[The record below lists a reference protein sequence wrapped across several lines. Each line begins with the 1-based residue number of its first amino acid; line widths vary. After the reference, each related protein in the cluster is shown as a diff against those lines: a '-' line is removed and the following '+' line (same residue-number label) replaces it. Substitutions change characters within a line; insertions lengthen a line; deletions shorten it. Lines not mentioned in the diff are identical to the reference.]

1 MSRFLRIGL
10 CFALTLA
17 TFSLIA
23 APQAAHAAVGDVDTS
38 VTLNGSTQYAWV
50 ADDNSLDV
58 ANALTVEAWVKPTSI
73 STCGSSDTCII
84 LNKESSYELAIYNG
98 TYQHAILGT
107 STGTWA
113 FQDTGVKAI
122 INEWHHVAI
131 TRALNTYTTKFYL
144 DGVLAA
150 TDSSGD
156 GAGTSTISNSI
167 YPFTIGARSS
177 NGVTFTSK
185 FTGQIDEVKV
195 WGVERSATNVVSDM
209 SNWGPTNTSGL
220 QLYYDF
226 NDISG
231 SPGTVVNRVSGAT
244 SASTLSLGNSPTVSD
259 VKTTDTT
266 TAPGYTILK
275 FPRSYITAN
284 GGWKVPTN
292 TSSLKIG
299 VIGGGG
305 GGSGGGWNSG
315 VCDVGGGGGGGG
327 GDVQES
333 TVNVNPNNS
342 YPIQVGQGGNG
353 GTTPVSSGKGTAGIN
368 GGNSSAFSISANGGY
383 GAAQASTACGSAPG
397 GTAGNGNVG
406 GTEWTATTSQS
417 SRFEGTGGGGGG
429 VGSAG
434 GNSGGSNTSTPA
446 SNYAGNGGTGA
457 SLTFLSGSYFG
468 AGGGGGASLWH
479 GGGMQGSGG
488 SSIGGNGSS
497 TGVLAG
503 AAVVNTGSGGGGG
516 ASGGGGAGAG
526 GGSGSAGMVIIK
538 YKNYFGSSIS
548 ISVNPK
554 KTTKSSAA
562 TPITATTTSTGTVT
576 FYANGRVING
586 CLNVAVSG
594 TTATCNWRP
603 ITQGQVTLSATYTS
617 NDPLY
622 SGTAAATSF
631 VTSVGKRTSA
641 R

>member
-1 MSRFLRIGL
+1 MKRMGRFGL
-10 CFALTLA
+10 CFALILA

-231 SPGTVVNRVSGAT
+231 SPDTVVNRVSGAT

-275 FPRSYITAN
+275 FTRSYLNAN
-284 GGWKVPTN
+284 GGWMPPANVN
-292 TSSLKIG
+292 NVDYL
-299 VIGGGG
+299 VVGGGGGAGWNSGG
-305 GGSGGGWNSG
+305 GGSGGGVDSG
-315 VCDVGGGGGGGG
+315 TSFTVTGSQTVVVGSGGAASTSVSINGGSGGGSTFENVNVSGGNGGRGTPTFAGGASVQGSGKGGAGSTSSTTPGQSGDTGTVSSITGIQTYYAGGGGGGGWQLLTKGGAGGAGGG
-327 GDVQES
+327 GDGGGTNPGTGTFAGAS
-333 TVNVNPNNS
+333 GTVN
-342 YPIQVGQGGNG
+342 
-353 GTTPVSSGKGTAGIN
+353 
-368 GGNSSAFSISANGGY
+368 
-383 GAAQASTACGSAPG
+383 
-397 GTAGNGNVG
+397 
-406 GTEWTATTSQS
+406 
-417 SRFEGTGGGGGG
+417 TGGGGG
-429 VGSAG
+429 A
-434 GNSGGSNTSTPA
+434 NS
-446 SNYAGNGGTGA
+446 
-457 SLTFLSGSYFG
+457 SGS
-468 AGGGGGASLWH
+468 
-479 GGGMQGSGG
+479 
-488 SSIGGNGSS
+488 SS
-497 TGVLAG
+497 
-503 AAVVNTGSGGGGG
+503 VVGF
-516 ASGGGGAGAG
+516 
-526 GGSGSAGMVIIK
+526 GGSGIVIIR
-538 YKNYFGSSIS
+538 YKNYFGTSVS

-554 KTTKSSAA
+554 KSTKSATA

-576 FYANGRVING
+576 FYANGRIING
-586 CLNVAVSG
+586 CKNVVVSG

-603 ITQGQVTLSATYTS
+603 MTQGSVTLSASYTS
-617 NDPLY
+617 NDSLY
-622 SGTAAATSF
+622 SGTVSSAAIT
-631 VTSVGKRTSA
+631 TSVSKRTTA

>member
-1 MSRFLRIGL
+1 MKRMGRFGL
-10 CFALTLA
+10 CFALILA

-58 ANALTVEAWVKPTSI
+58 ANALTIEAWVKPTSI

-231 SPGTVVNRVSGAT
+231 SPVVNRVSGAT

-275 FPRSYITAN
+275 FTRSYLNAN
-284 GGWKVPTN
+284 GGWMPPANVN
-292 TSSLKIG
+292 NVDYL
-299 VIGGGG
+299 VVGGGGGAGWNSGG
-305 GGSGGGWNSG
+305 GGSGGGVDSGTSFTVTGSQTVVVGSGGAASTSVSINGGSGGVSTFENVNVSGGNGGIGYVNSSTRPLG
-315 VCDVGGGGGGGG
+315 GISVQGSGAGGYGTQNTGSVAQSGGAGPSSSITGAATNYSGGGGGGGWRSEVG
-327 GDVQES
+327 GGGGAGGGGAGGGA
-333 TVNVNPNNS
+333 NP
-342 YPIQVGQGGNG
+342 GNG
-353 GTTPVSSGKGTAGIN
+353 TVSGTSGTTN
-368 GGNSSAFSISANGGY
+368 
-383 GAAQASTACGSAPG
+383 
-397 GTAGNGNVG
+397 
-406 GTEWTATTSQS
+406 
-417 SRFEGTGGGGGG
+417 TGGGGGAN
-429 VGSAG
+429 ST
-434 GNSGGSNTSTPA
+434 SGGTA
-446 SNYAGNGGTGA
+446 
-457 SLTFLSGSYFG
+457 
-468 AGGGGGASLWH
+468 
-479 GGGMQGSGG
+479 GSGG
-488 SSIGGNGSS
+488 SGI
-497 TGVLAG
+497 
-503 AAVVNTGSGGGGG
+503 
-516 ASGGGGAGAG
+516 
-526 GGSGSAGMVIIK
+526 VIIK
-538 YKNYFGSSIS
+538 YKNYFGT
-548 ISVNPK
+548 SVTINVGAK
-554 KTTKSSAA
+554 KTTKSAGASA
-562 TPITATTTSTGTVT
+562 ITATTTSTGTVT
-576 FYANGRVING
+576 FYANGRIING
-586 CLNVAVSG
+586 CKNVVVSG

-603 ITQGQVTLSATYTS
+603 MTQGPVALSAAYTS
-617 NDPLY
+617 NDSLY
-622 SGTAAATSF
+622 SGTVSSAAITTAVS
-631 VTSVGKRTSA
+631 KRTTA

>member
-1 MSRFLRIGL
+1 MKRMGRFGL
-10 CFALTLA
+10 CFALILA

-73 STCGSSDTCII
+73 STCGSDTCII

-107 STGTWA
+107 STGTWF

-177 NGVTFTSK
+177 DGLTFTSK

-231 SPGTVVNRVSGAT
+231 SPVVNRVSGAT

-275 FPRSYITAN
+275 FTRSYLNAN
-284 GGWKVPTN
+284 GGWKVP
-292 TSSLKIG
+292 
-299 VIGGGG
+299 
-305 GGSGGGWNSG
+305 SG
-315 VCDVGGGGGGGG
+315 VSSISTVLVGGGGGGGM
-327 GDVQES
+327 
-333 TVNVNPNNS
+333 
-342 YPIQVGQGGNG
+342 
-353 GTTPVSSGKGTAGIN
+353 
-368 GGNSSAFSISANGGY
+368 
-383 GAAQASTACGSAPG
+383 
-397 GTAGNGNVG
+397 
-406 GTEWTATTSQS
+406 
-417 SRFEGTGGGGGG
+417 R
-429 VGSAG
+429 
-434 GNSGGSNTSTPA
+434 
-446 SNYAGNGGTGA
+446 
-457 SLTFLSGSYFG
+457 
-468 AGGGGGASLWH
+468 AGGGGGA
-479 GGGMQGSGG
+479 GGYVQDSNLAVTQNSFEAITVGQGGPLSGSNAVAANYQG
-488 SSIGGNGSS
+488 VSGQSSILGSHYTAIGG
-497 TGVLAG
+497 
-503 AAVVNTGSGGGGG
+503 GGGGG
-516 ASGGGGAGAG
+516 ATGTDDTYRSAKSGGSGGGANGSDVGGWPAGGGGGAGSAGGIGTGSTAGKGGSGKLDPILGLCLATGGGGGINTGGTPGAGGDCGGISNPNGDTGTAGFATPPPPLANSGSGGGGAGWNSG
-526 GGSGSAGMVIIK
+526 GGTDINGGSGASGVIIIK
-538 YKNYFGSSIS
+538 YKNLFGTSVT

-554 KTTKSSAA
+554 KTTKSAGA

-576 FYANGRVING
+576 FYANGRIING
-586 CLNVAVSG
+586 CKNVVVSG

-603 ITQGQVTLSATYTS
+603 MTQGSVTLSASYTS
-617 NDPLY
+617 NDSLY
-622 SGTAAATSF
+622 SGTVSAAAIT
-631 VTSVGKRTSA
+631 TSVSKRTTA

>member
-1 MSRFLRIGL
+1 MSRLLRIGF

-23 APQAAHAAVGDVDTS
+23 APQAAHAAVGDVDQAVKMVGTS
-38 VTLNGSTQYAWV
+38 TDWASTPSGNAISPYVGTNAMTMEAWV
-50 ADDNSLDV
+50 NSSTGCTPDASVMGFENVYAIWCSGGSWYTSFYSGSWINTKSNSLDV
-58 ANALTVEAWVKPTSI
+58 ANAWTHLALT
-73 STCGSSDTCII
+73 
-84 LNKESSYELAIYNG
+84 
-98 TYQHAILGT
+98 
-107 STGTWA
+107 
-113 FQDTGVKAI
+113 
-122 INEWHHVAI
+122 
-131 TRALNTYTTKFYL
+131 R
-144 DGVLAA
+144 
-150 TDSSGD
+150 DSSGNWNFYVN
-156 GAGTSTISNSI
+156 GALVNNGTQATVGNSAGVL
-167 YPFTIGARSS
+167 YVGALPGRAYW
-177 NGVTFTSK
+177 
-185 FTGQIDEVKV
+185 TGMIDEVKYWSV
-195 WGVERSATNVVSDM
+195 ARTQTQIQSDM
-209 SNWGPTNTSGL
+209 NTYGNGGDSGL
-220 QLYYDF
+220 QLYYSF
-226 NDISG
+226 NDTSG
-231 SPGTVVNRVSGAT
+231 NGTQNIPNLGSMANETLTVNIYSSIQNYPDIRT
-244 SASTLSLGNSPTVSD
+244 I
-259 VKTTDTT
+259 DTT
-266 TAPGYTILK
+266 TAVGYSIVK

-299 VIGGGG
+299 IIGGGG

-315 VCDVGGGGGGGG
+315 VCDV
-327 GDVQES
+327 
-333 TVNVNPNNS
+333 
-342 YPIQVGQGGNG
+342 
-353 GTTPVSSGKGTAGIN
+353 
-368 GGNSSAFSISANGGY
+368 
-383 GAAQASTACGSAPG
+383 
-397 GTAGNGNVG
+397 
-406 GTEWTATTSQS
+406 
-417 SRFEGTGGGGGG
+417 
-429 VGSAG
+429 
-434 GNSGGSNTSTPA
+434 
-446 SNYAGNGGTGA
+446 
-457 SLTFLSGSYFG
+457 
-468 AGGGGGASLWH
+468 GGGGGASLWH

-516 ASGGGGAGAG
+516 ASGGGPPGAG

-554 KTTKSSAA
+554 KTTKSAGS

-576 FYANGRVING
+576 FYANYRVING

-631 VTSVGKRTSA
+631 VTSVGKRTTA